1 MKSQLCQNNQK
12 KIKNNNKKERNKKRH
27 HISAPYDIYAT
38 HTGIIEIFHCY
49 CDILLF
55 HCIMCS
61 LLVAQPRDQHCK
73 HNIINI
79 HVNWNPSA
87 YCDTIN
93 LFSFIDPDL

>member
-1 MKSQLCQNNQK
+1 
-12 KIKNNNKKERNKKRH
+12 
-27 HISAPYDIYAT
+27 
-38 HTGIIEIFHCY
+38 
-49 CDILLF
+49 
-55 HCIMCS
+55 MCS
-61 LLVAQPRDQHCK
+61 LLVVQPRDQHCK